1 MFSGRKKALDTYETF
16 RIGFLLR
23 TLSYTEMT
31 PKIKPTS
38 SELEIL
44 SILWE
49 NKSST
54 VRDVHAQLN
63 KRKPTKY
70 TTVLKLLQIMHEK
83 GLVKRDEKAKAHIYR
98 PVFTRERAQKAL
110 VSDLLERAFRG
121 SALKLVQHVLES
133 KPATREELAEIR
145 RIIAEVESKGEA
157 K

>member
-1 MFSGRKKALDTYETF
+1 MP
-16 RIGFLLR
+16 LR
-23 TLSYTEMT
+23 SLSYIDMV
-31 PKIKPTS
+31 PKNKPTA

-44 SILWE
+44 SILWD
-49 NKSST
+49 NKAST
-54 VRDVHAQLN
+54 VRDVHAELN

-70 TTVLKLLQIMHEK
+70 TTVLKFMQIMHEK

-98 PVFTRERAQKAL
+98 PAYTREKAQKTL

-133 KPATREELAEIR
+133 KPATRQELAEIR
-145 RIIAEVESKGEA
+145 RIINEVESKGEA